1 MTQGKII
8 FVIGGVMSGI
18 GKGIIVASLASILKA
33 CGLKVN
39 TIKMDP
45 YLNVDAGTMN
55 PFEHGETFVTS
66 DGLEADLDLGHYER
80 FTNKKTTKNSIITS
94 GKIYQTIIA
103 KERKGKYLGST
114 VQMIPHVTNEIIEFI
129 KREVD
134 QYDITI
140 CEIGGTVGDIE
151 SMVHMEAIRQLKG
164 SQCSNDVLTLFL
176 TYIPFLQVTEEF
188 KTKPAQDSV
197 KALLHTG
204 LQPDLILCRFE
215 NMSVPPTFIKKIALY
230 SNVQENRVFL
240 APNVDSI
247 YKIPYIY
254 AKQNM
259 HKEVLS
265 LLNITGYNENLDHI
279 TKIYKTLKNLDETI
293 IINMVIKYGYADA
306 YISLAESLKHAAY
319 SLGKNIK
326 FNWIDVR
333 NMNSNEVI
341 KILTD
346 NKYAILVPGGF
357 GESGIENKITAIT
370 HARTKNIP
378 YLGICYGMQLMAI
391 EFARNVLGIKNA
403 NTEEIDPTEKSSH
416 IVHIINKNEQNIGG
430 TMRLG
435 DYEGVIK
442 KNTIAH
448 KIYGNTFIERHR
460 HRYEI
465 NTSYK
470 KQFEDNGFIFS
481 GTSDNDIYM
490 EIAEITNLDFFVGVQ
505 YHPEFN
511 TSIFEPNKVIL
522 AFIQK
527 AYEYQFGT
535 KTNKTNK
542 RLSNKRVSNKRG
554 SKKTSNK
561 RGSKKTSKVSKVGKA
576 KRGSK
581 KTSKVSKVGKAKRGS
596 KKKSKKNTKK

>member
-1 MTQGKII
+1 MTQGKIL

-80 FTNKKTTKNSIITS
+80 FTNKKTTKNSITTS
-94 GKIYQTIIA
+94 GKLYQTIIA

-114 VQMIPHVTNEIIEFI
+114 VQMVPHVTNEIIEFV
-129 KREVD
+129 KREVN

-164 SQCSNDVLTLFL
+164 SPCSNDVLILFL

-204 LQPDLILCRFE
+204 IQPDLILCRYE
-215 NMSVPPTFIKKIALY
+215 NITVQPTFAKKIAMY
-230 SNVQENRVFL
+230 SNVPENRIFL
-240 APNVDSI
+240 APNVDNI

-259 HKEVLS
+259 HKEILS
-265 LLNITGYNENLDHI
+265 LLNISSYKENLDNI
-279 TKIYKTLKNLDETI
+279 TRIYKTLKNLEETI

-333 NMNSNEVI
+333 NMNKNDVI
-341 KILTD
+341 KTLTE

-370 HARTKNIP
+370 HARTNNIP

-403 NTEEIDPTEKSSH
+403 NTEEIDPTDKSAH
-416 IVHIINKNEQNIGG
+416 IVHIINRDEQNIGG

-435 DYEGVIK
+435 DYEGVVK
-442 KNTIAH
+442 KNTVAH

-465 NTSYK
+465 NTTYR

-490 EIAEITNLDFFVGVQ
+490 EIAEITDLNFFVGVQ

-522 AFIQK
+522 AFIEK
-527 AYEYQFGT
+527 AYEHQYG
-535 KTNKTNK
+535 N
-542 RLSNKRVSNKRG
+542 
-554 SKKTSNK
+554 
-561 RGSKKTSKVSKVGKA
+561 KTSKA
-576 KRGSK
+576 KR
-581 KTSKVSKVGKAKRGS
+581 TSRT
-596 KKKSKKNTKK
+596 KKSKTKRTSKSKISKTKRTSKSKRQSKKSKSKRQSKN

>member
-1 MTQGKII
+1 MTQGKIL

-80 FTNKKTTKNSIITS
+80 FTNKKTTKNSITTS
-94 GKIYQTIIA
+94 GKLYQTIIA

-114 VQMIPHVTNEIIEFI
+114 VQMVPHVTNEIIEFV
-129 KREVD
+129 KREVN

-164 SQCSNDVLTLFL
+164 SQCSNDVLILFL

-204 LQPDLILCRFE
+204 IQPDLILCRYE
-215 NMSVPPTFIKKIALY
+215 NITVQPTFAKKIAMY
-230 SNVQENRVFL
+230 SNVPENRIFL
-240 APNVDSI
+240 APNVDNI

-259 HKEVLS
+259 HKEILS
-265 LLNITGYNENLDHI
+265 LLNISSYKENLDNI
-279 TKIYKTLKNLDETI
+279 TRIYKTLKNLEETI

-333 NMNSNEVI
+333 NMNKNDVI
-341 KILTD
+341 KTLTE

-370 HARTKNIP
+370 HARTNNIP

-403 NTEEIDPTEKSSH
+403 NTEEIDPTDKSAH
-416 IVHIINKNEQNIGG
+416 IVHIINRDEQNIGG

-435 DYEGVIK
+435 DYEGVVK
-442 KNTIAH
+442 KNTVAH

-465 NTSYK
+465 NTTYR

-490 EIAEITNLDFFVGVQ
+490 EIAEITDLNFFVGVQ

-522 AFIQK
+522 AFIEK
-527 AYEYQFGT
+527 AYEHQYG
-535 KTNKTNK
+535 N
-542 RLSNKRVSNKRG
+542 
-554 SKKTSNK
+554 
-561 RGSKKTSKVSKVGKA
+561 KTSKA
-576 KRGSK
+576 KR
-581 KTSKVSKVGKAKRGS
+581 TSRT
-596 KKKSKKNTKK
+596 KKSKTKRTSKSKISKTKRTSKSKRQSKKSKSKRQSKN